1 MACKWAGGVLWEFTR
16 TIGVFAEYRHVDYFP
31 HAKNCTRGL
40 GPVQG
45 GDCVAFDPIATA
57 RGLRADTVR
66 RLARDIG
73 CDDHDSCLQ
82 GPCKQDLGAELP
94 PTHR

>member
-1 MACKWAGGVLWEFTR
+1 MIVEGGF
-16 TIGVFAEYRHVDYFP
+16 DS
-31 HAKNCTRGL
+31 TRGL

-45 GDCVAFDPIATA
+45 GDRVAFDPIATA
-57 RGLRADTVR
+57 RGLRADNVR

-82 GPCKQDLGAELP
+82 GPCKQDLGAGLP
-94 PTHR
+94 PSHR